1 MTTISTIPQWLQQ
14 GEIFQ
19 FLSKNNDDGGDDGGD
34 DGERGLEAE
43 PFVFPKTLKLDL
55 HFESIADVIQCID
68 TCLYV
73 GLHKLPRELY
83 DFCLHYPLALNEM
96 WNLPDDCYFKQTEE
110 YKACGMCAIV
120 GKEYLLDHAIS
131 QNNMACIRYC
141 VEDLQ
146 VDVTI
151 GHFRLAIYENQ
162 ISICKYIIQQYPGWI
177 SSLKMCCGFYYD
189 LAQRMPCCIEM
200 VSYLYEEIGVCWPYN
215 ILASALGYKNLVFS
229 IYAIQHGCEI
239 RDHAVDL
246 ALPLCSIELMQLLAE
261 RNVPLNN
268 VFLLNYAIQFA
279 TIDMVKFLYDHGAR
293 PNSNSLILAENDTEK
308 IEFIQQIMNE

>member
-1 MTTISTIPQWLQQ
+1 MTTIPHWLQK

-19 FLSKNNDDGGDDGGD
+19 FLLQNTE
-34 DGERGLEAE
+34 GEEQS
-43 PFVFPKTLKLDL
+43 FVFPKTLKLDL
-55 HFESIADVIQCID
+55 HFKNIADVLQCID

-83 DFCLHYPLALNEM
+83 DFCLHYPHALNEL
-96 WNLPDDCYFKQTEE
+96 WCLSEDCYFKETEE
-110 YKACGMCAIV
+110 YKACVICARV
-120 GKEYLLDHAIS
+120 GEQKLLDHAIS

-141 VEDLQ
+141 VEDLHQ
-146 VDVTI
+146 GAI
-151 GHFRLAIYENQ
+151 GHFRLAIYENR
-162 ISICKYIIQQYPGWI
+162 ISICKYIIHQYPDWI
-177 SSLKMCCGFYYD
+177 MPLKMCCGFYFD

-200 VSYLYEEIGVCWPYN
+200 VSYLYEEVGVCWPYN
-215 ILASALGYKNLVFS
+215 ILVLALGYKNLEFA
-229 IYAIQHGCEI
+229 IYAIQHGCQI
-239 RDHAVDL
+239 KDHAADL
-246 ALPLCSIELMQLLAE
+246 AIPLGSIELMRLLAE

-268 VFLLNYAIQFA
+268 TFLFNYAIECS